1 MPYVM
6 SVDTDYISL
15 KEPAWSEQSE
25 DVHTNKAVPDQKVW
39 PLGEVKKE
47 KQKEIL
53 VGNEKSK
60 VIQKV
65 NNRKDL
71 RKREKQL
78 TQGVQVTTIVSKAVD
93 TAKGVSAVM

>member
-1 MPYVM
+1 MG
-6 SVDTDYISL
+6 
-15 KEPAWSEQSE
+15 E

-93 TAKGVSAVM
+93 TAKVSRGVHPPCCTSQWVP